1 MHCINRLER
10 LHLNF
15 LYLLA
20 KSRLDI
26 HTPRVSAIIMNLL
39 SLAQDKAVPAA
50 DDFVPVLVYVSSLVN
65 ICTKFKFF
73 SYLSEVQLLI
83 LDIVSSPI
91 WIQVIIKANPPSL
104 LSTVQFVDNFYRQ
117 VFSFHSKYWGENPFS
132 LSPKMLWKLTNFT
145 GTDYV
150 VRSATGGCNLL
161 GPLSLS
167 KQWSDPTIQTWFVM
181 DLSKQLIMEHGQVQE
196 EVNIRVIEMARTELC
211 KSELI

>member
-65 ICTKFKFF
+65 IQNANF
-73 SYLSEVQLLI
+73 SHV
-83 LDIVSSPI
+83 
-91 WIQVIIKANPPSL
+91 
-104 LSTVQFVDNFYRQ
+104 
-117 VFSFHSKYWGENPFS
+117 
-132 LSPKMLWKLTNFT
+132 
-145 GTDYV
+145 
-150 VRSATGGCNLL
+150 
-161 GPLSLS
+161 
-167 KQWSDPTIQTWFVM
+167 
-181 DLSKQLIMEHGQVQE
+181 
-196 EVNIRVIEMARTELC
+196 
-211 KSELI
+211 